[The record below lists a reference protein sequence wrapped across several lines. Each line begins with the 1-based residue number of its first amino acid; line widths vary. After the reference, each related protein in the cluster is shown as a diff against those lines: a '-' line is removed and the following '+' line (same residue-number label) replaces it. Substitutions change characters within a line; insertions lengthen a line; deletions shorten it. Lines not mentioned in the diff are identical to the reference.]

1 MVEGVFFTFQ
11 KKINENQMEKVAKN
25 YFLRSTNIQGMIHCA
40 VNLSKQADN
49 VSGSLGPIGLIINMP
64 QSSAYQTQWDKHNF
78 EFEFKF

>member
-1 MVEGVFFTFQ
+1 
-11 KKINENQMEKVAKN
+11 MEKVAKN

-78 EFEFKF
+78 EFEFKFGSLFNLLSI

>member
-1 MVEGVFFTFQ
+1 MKSGQ
-11 KKINENQMEKVAKN
+11 KC
-25 YFLRSTNIQGMIHCA
+25 FLRATNIQGMMHCG

-78 EFEFKF
+78 EFEFEF

>member
-1 MVEGVFFTFQ
+1 MKTKWKSVQNF
-11 KKINENQMEKVAKN
+11 
-25 YFLRSTNIQGMIHCA
+25 FLRATNIQGMIHCA
-40 VNLSKQADN
+40 LNLSKQADN

>member
-1 MVEGVFFTFQ
+1 ML
-11 KKINENQMEKVAKN
+11 KKDTRNTNQIKKWSKIIFVRA
-25 YFLRSTNIQGMIHCA
+25 TDIQGMIHCA

-78 EFEFKF
+78 EFEFEF